1 VESYEPVLVAARA
14 DRELLT
20 QNQMIRREQDAA
32 YLEAL
37 QKDKEK
43 VVPAINKNILS
54 IQAVFPNLYA
64 CVTLQKGNIICG
76 VL

>member
-54 IQAVFPNLYA
+54 IQAVFPNLMLASPYRRE
-64 CVTLQKGNIICG
+64 I
-76 VL
+76 